1 MTSLDCYITLGRS
14 GLRVSPLGLGTM
26 TFGDDHG
33 WGSSVETSEAVLTAY
48 LERGGN
54 LIDTANGYTNGH
66 SEKIIGDYLVAR
78 PGLRD
83 RVVLSTKFL
92 TNLFPGDPNG
102 GGGGRKGIIGQLEE
116 SLRRLQTD
124 YIDLY
129 WLHGWDCSS
138 PIEETLRTLDDVVRA
153 GKVRYIALSD
163 VPAWVAA
170 RAQTLTEAHGWTPI
184 TALQLEYS
192 LLERTP
198 EGELLPMAQALGIG
212 GVPWSPL
219 RGGKLTGKYT
229 REDGVGTTGRGAV
242 ITAVFGEGGEHEWDV
257 IDTVAQVAKNLGVS
271 SAEVALSWIRE
282 RPGISSTLI
291 GARTLDQLRANL
303 ASLDVTLTAEHRATL
318 DEVSTPTLPFPA
330 RFTAINAAVAFGGM
344 TVDGASHPA
353 ITVNGKQRRGEY

>member
-1 MTSLDCYITLGRS
+1 MPSLDSYITLGRS

-26 TFGDDHG
+26 TFGEDNG
-33 WGSSVETSEAVLTAY
+33 WGSSVETSEAVLTQY

-66 SEKIIGDYLVAR
+66 SEKIIGDYFAAR
-78 PGLRD
+78 PGRRE

-102 GGGGRKGIIGQLEE
+102 GGGGRKAVIGQLEE

-129 WLHGWDCSS
+129 WLHGWDRGA
-138 PIEETLRTLDDVVRA
+138 PLEETLRALDDAVTA

-170 RAQTLTEAHGWTPI
+170 RAQTLAESRGWAPI

-198 EGELLPMAQALGIG
+198 EGELLPMA
-212 GVPWSPL
+212 
-219 RGGKLTGKYT
+219 
-229 REDGVGTTGRGAV
+229 
-242 ITAVFGEGGEHEWDV
+242 
-257 IDTVAQVAKNLGVS
+257 
-271 SAEVALSWIRE
+271 
-282 RPGISSTLI
+282 
-291 GARTLDQLRANL
+291 
-303 ASLDVTLTAEHRATL
+303 
-318 DEVSTPTLPFPA
+318 
-330 RFTAINAAVAFGGM
+330 
-344 TVDGASHPA
+344 
-353 ITVNGKQRRGEY
+353 

>member
-1 MTSLDCYITLGRS
+1 
-14 GLRVSPLGLGTM
+14 M
-26 TFGDDHG
+26 TFGEDSG
-33 WGSSVETSEAVLTAY
+33 WGVEPRDLRGDPRRLPRPRRQPRSTPPTSTPTATPRRSSATSSPPAPACATAWC
-48 LERGGN
+48 
-54 LIDTANGYTNGH
+54 
-66 SEKIIGDYLVAR
+66 SAR
-78 PGLRD
+78 SSSP
-83 RVVLSTKFL
+83 TCI
-92 TNLFPGDPNG
+92 PGDPNG
-102 GGGGRKGIIGQLEE
+102 GGGGRKALIGQLEE

-124 YIDLY
+124 YVDLY
-129 WLHGWDCSS
+129 WLHGWDRSA
-138 PIEETLRTLDDVVRA
+138 PIEETLRALDDLVAA
-153 GKVRYIALSD
+153 GKVRYIGLSD

-170 RAQTLTEAHGWTPI
+170 RAQTIAELRGWTPI

-219 RGGKLTGKYT
+219 RSGKLSGKYA

-242 ITAVFGEGGEHEWDV
+242 ITAVFGEGGEHDWDV
-257 IDTVAQVAKNLGVS
+257 IETVAQVAQNLGVS

-344 TVDGASHPA
+344 TVDGASYPA

>member
-1 MTSLDCYITLGRS
+1 MTSVDSYITLGRS

-33 WGSSVETSEAVLTAY
+33 WGSSVETSEAILTDY

-54 LIDTANGYTNGH
+54 LIDTANSYTNGH
-66 SEKIIGDYLVAR
+66 SEKIIGDYFAAR

-102 GGGGRKGIIGQLEE
+102 GGGGRKGIIGQLNE

-124 YIDLY
+124 YVDLY
-129 WLHGWDCSS
+129 WLHGWDQGA
-138 PIEETLRTLDDVVRA
+138 PIEETMSTLNDLVTA

-163 VPAWVAA
+163 VPAWVATQ
-170 RAQTLTEAHGWTPI
+170 AQMIAAFRGWAPV

-198 EGELLPMAQALGIG
+198 EGELLPMAQALGMG
-212 GVPWSPL
+212 VVPWSPL

-229 REDGVGTTGRGAV
+229 RDGGVDGDRAAV
-242 ITAVFGEGGEHEWDV
+242 MAAVFGEPGEQEWPI
-257 IDTVAQVAKNLGVS
+257 IDTVAQIAKDLGVS
-271 SAEVALSWIRE
+271 SAEVALAWVRG

-291 GARTLDQLRANL
+291 GARTIDQLHTNL
-303 ASLDVTLTAEHRATL
+303 ASLDVTLTAEQRATL
-318 DEVSTPTLPFPA
+318 DEVSTPTLNFPA
-330 RFTAINAAVAFGGM
+330 RFTTGISPAVAFGGM
-344 TVDGASHPA
+344 TVDGTTYPGM
-353 ITVNGKQRRGEY
+353 NQGGKY